1 MYRIEKQVLSDSNS
15 TTADNYQCSYHI
27 ITYFAG
33 LADGDINMADK
44 LLGPCLEAYPKV
56 KQSDIEGFTD
66 YLVCLTKYLS
76 FFLSNCSSKS
86 IKSTLVSMDTTD

>member
-56 KQSDIEGFTD
+56 KQSDIEGFSSCQIVVQNQ
-66 YLVCLTKYLS
+66 LRALL
-76 FFLSNCSSKS
+76 FLWILLINS
-86 IKSTLVSMDTTD
+86 IIGCI